1 MGEQMSDWTKDEGW
15 MCGWISG
22 FMDGW
27 MDGWMNTYT
36 VLKYSLDSASVLI
49 FDPVYVSPHLMR
61 YT

>member
-36 VLKYSLDSASVLI
+36 VVKYSLDSASVLSQA
-49 FDPVYVSPHLMR
+49 FLHPRTSDF
-61 YT
+61 